1 MGAARVIYVTCY
13 SAEKE
18 SVERM
23 YTMCS
28 FTPLKDCICALR
40 KKKKKEREKKRE

>member
-28 FTPLKDCICALR
+28 FTPLKDCICVHSER
-40 KKKKKEREKKRE
+40 KKKKE